1 MRPTTLR
8 PGELIRRLGCPYAY
22 AFVRIE
28 RSPGRSP
35 QVVLRS
41 DACRGPGGTEDH
53 GLCVATMG
61 EVARHYQRVKP

>member
-8 PGELIRRLGCPYAY
+8 PGELIRRCGSPYAY

-41 DACRGPGGTEDH
+41 EACRGLDGPEDQ
-53 GLCVATMG
+53 GFCVASMG
-61 EVARHYQRVKP
+61 EVARHYERVTP